1 MKQNLFA
8 RNALRLR
15 LLLIAVI
22 ITGLMAG
29 YKTALGSYL
38 MGFTA
43 EVSSLYRTT
52 SFVSMISFSVL
63 GLTLFYF
70 LCGAVQQFY
79 NLARSGETVPRAL
92 HARASRIS
100 KTIMVFTIT
109 VNFSF
114 YGVSSIL
121 MYFLNYLGT
130 VEFGLGLRFGIFN
143 LVTNAATAFVA
154 SLLQITFMDYA
165 LDKTKKLLNIFFLSK
180 ERDLRIR
187 TRLLLF
193 TAGAILYM
201 ISFVGLPAFN
211 KLDQARISRENIR
224 TALENGV
231 SREEILRR
239 FDTDKTFQG
248 ADVSEYTR
256 YTAVITIG
264 LFVII
269 MGSGFMIFQEFNRRL
284 KDIHDNLDELS
295 KGEADLS
302 RRIPVTKYDEIG
314 LLVHNFNRLMQSLS
328 ELVTSVKR
336 TIIDVKRTTGELTTS
351 LSTANTEIEGMI
363 TETGSVHDT
372 IQAQAETTARMT
384 GSLDRAYQSIE
395 SLRERVNDQASI
407 IEQNSAAITEITE
420 NIREVHENTEHA
432 MRLTGELEGSSSRG
446 GEAVGDTI
454 ESIADLAAF
463 SKQVRDA
470 GEIISAIA
478 GQTNILAMNASI
490 EAAHAGSYGRGFA
503 VVADEVRKLAELAS
517 QSAGEILGTISSM
530 NDKITHAVELA
541 NLSGESLD
549 KIFEGMKGSARL
561 VTQITHAMAEQTEG
575 ANEMR
580 NSYMQLLT
588 ATEDLKTFI
597 RTQTE
602 ISTSIKREM
611 ENYGEEALAVTG
623 KLQALIASD
632 TAVKKVVG
640 RVLGLAGENNT
651 YVSELYDRIMKF
663 KLSQSSLDGND

>member
-1 MKQNLFA
+1 
-8 RNALRLR
+8 
-15 LLLIAVI
+15 
-22 ITGLMAG
+22 
-29 YKTALGSYL
+29 
-38 MGFTA
+38 
-43 EVSSLYRTT
+43 
-52 SFVSMISFSVL
+52 
-63 GLTLFYF
+63 
-70 LCGAVQQFY
+70 
-79 NLARSGETVPRAL
+79 
-92 HARASRIS
+92 
-100 KTIMVFTIT
+100 
-109 VNFSF
+109 
-114 YGVSSIL
+114 